1 MFSRSALKQN
11 KALFSVIAAFVFFPN
26 TLSAAFDYKIENS
39 NFTISQNS
47 EIQENEESYLYNY
60 DRLRF
65 EGSYTEDGFFI
76 SIIADGV
83 HYFGNEY
90 INADEFALLKQIES
104 DTPFKTQSSYKEY
117 ENGAAAAKIYR
128 LYGGY
133 EDAKNRVVA
142 GLQNISMGVG
152 RIWTPTNSFNPK
164 NIYALESDE
173 TFGIYGV
180 LYTRHLDEMS
190 DVSVVVSQK
199 EDESLKYA
207 FRYKTFFEFAD
218 MALNL
223 VSSKD
228 TQMLGYEIEGNLAD
242 TGVEL
247 RSEGAFIKSVLK
259 DVFAEEEK
267 EFFQGIIGADYGF
280 ENGVILTTELLYT
293 SKTFTYEE
301 MLLNRNSEIL
311 SNLAGSNYYGAL
323 SASYSFNLFL
333 DGSLIYIKGFKE
345 QESDFL
351 SPTLTYTLNNYNAF
365 TLGALLQN
373 SRNKDFRVSD
383 ERFYLKWSLA
393 F

>member
-1 MFSRSALKQN
+1 MFSRSRCKQN
-11 KALFSVIAAFVFFPN
+11 RVIFSFVAAFIFFPN

-47 EIQENEESYLYNY
+47 KIQENEESYLYNY

-65 EGSYTEDGFFI
+65 DGSYAEDGFFI
-76 SIIADGV
+76 SIIADGI

-90 INADEFALLKQIES
+90 INASEFALLKQIES
-104 DTPFKTQSSYKEY
+104 DTPFKTQSPYKEY

-128 LYGGY
+128 FYAGY
-133 EDAKNRVVA
+133 EDEKNRVVA

-180 LYTRHLDEMS
+180 LYTRHLDGMS

-218 MALNL
+218 MALDV
-223 VSSKD
+223 VSSENTK
-228 TQMLGYEIEGNLAD
+228 MLGYEIEGNLAD

-247 RSEGAFIKSVLK
+247 RCEGAFIKSVLQN
-259 DVFAEEEK
+259 VFTEDEK
-267 EFFQGIIGADYGF
+267 EFFQGLIGADYGF
-280 ENGVILTTELLYT
+280 ENGVTLTAEMLYT

-311 SNLAGSNYYGAL
+311 SNLVGSNYYGAL

-345 QESDFL
+345 QELDFL
-351 SPTLTYTLNNYNAF
+351 SPTLTYTLNNYNSF
-365 TLGALLQN
+365 TLGAMLQS
-373 SRNKDFRVSD
+373 SRNKDFKACD